1 MCNPAAEDGPSSR
14 TLHLLPG
21 NACTSGV
28 FPRAPSERPL
38 RVLILL
44 SVASLAVIDV
54 LPFYFD
60 YRGVW
65 DSLVGYEGS
74 YDTPVGLTA
83 GILGVVVLLVA
94 LAGGRAQGYALRPCS
109 LLLRPDLFVH
119 SANIM
124 LLAGVIP
131 WWACQSHADA
141 TDLVD
146 GWGYISGK
154 ACKWMMGMCLLPI
167 ARQSLWLNAAAAGFP
182 EGVAFHRVTARP
194 RHFSQ
199 TLCFT
204 TLRCS
209 RRLPSR
215 CRRRAGGVLRRS

>member
-1 MCNPAAEDGPSSR
+1 MRTDERASPSLASSSSR
-14 TLHLLPG
+14 
-21 NACTSGV
+21 SGV

-54 LPFYFD
+54 LPFCFD

-119 SANIM
+119 ELEGLLRACAEDVRREISA
-124 LLAGVIP
+124 
-131 WWACQSHADA
+131 HR
-141 TDLVD
+141 
-146 GWGYISGK
+146 SG
-154 ACKWMMGMCLLPI
+154 
-167 ARQSLWLNAAAAGFP
+167 
-182 EGVAFHRVTARP
+182 E
-194 RHFSQ
+194 
-199 TLCFT
+199 
-204 TLRCS
+204 
-209 RRLPSR
+209 
-215 CRRRAGGVLRRS
+215 RAGGAGRQET